1 MDNFVDNPFPH
12 RMPDAPLMHKP
23 KRIVDSGSRR
33 VNPALTIMAKLSQL
47 VGPKVVSA
55 SLTIEPATAC
65 GDVSDCGDC

>member
-1 MDNFVDNPFPH
+1 MDNSVDKPSSN
-12 RMPDAPLMHKP
+12 RMPDAPLMHKL

-47 VGPKVVSA
+47 VDHTVVSA
-55 SLTIEPATAC
+55 SLTIDPATAC